1 MIGFV
6 GAQLTQLLLDLFPK
20 LRIITTD
27 IVEPPKLTSDERLK
41 VVKCDLGDL
50 KQVEGLF
57 EGEKIGGV
65 FALQYVYTTSNH
77 SSKCWYRSGIMSGG
91 AEANFPL
98 GYAVNVDSHINLLKV
113 SHAHA
118 EQHFK
123 SGPKPRY
130 VFVSSL
136 AVYGGP
142 KARPESLVKPEYVAC
157 TTKLSEE
164 KR

>member
-1 MIGFV
+1 VQEVCPFSSGKLMIGFV

-77 SSKCWYRSGIMSGG
+77 SSKC
-91 AEANFPL
+91 
-98 GYAVNVDSHINLLKV
+98 
-113 SHAHA
+113 
-118 EQHFK
+118 
-123 SGPKPRY
+123 
-130 VFVSSL
+130 
-136 AVYGGP
+136 
-142 KARPESLVKPEYVAC
+142 
-157 TTKLSEE
+157 
-164 KR
+164 